1 MHKRILLVAEK
12 EDVDAEEGMF
22 IYRVLWDAE
31 EELSNVPN
39 NSDQNQRQAVR
50 SLMPELKFVEWTQ
63 ASAAL
68 KRMDELVKSMP
79 EDFH

>member
-1 MHKRILLVAEK
+1 MS
-12 EDVDAEEGMF
+12 

>member
-12 EDVDAEEGMF
+12 EDVDAEEGMS

-31 EELSNVPN
+31 KELSNVPN
-39 NSDQNQRQAVR
+39 NSDRTQQQAVR

-68 KRMDELVKSMP
+68 ERMDELVKSMP
-79 EDFH
+79 EDFR